1 MIHMCDWICKNY
13 HVCTITDTYL
23 GITFLNIHCTYVCS
37 YVHMVQLNLNLTLA
51 CTYQTRVRF
60 IEFSE

>member
-1 MIHMCDWICKNY
+1 MCDWICKNY

-37 YVHMVQLNLNLTLA
+37 YVHTVQLNLNLTLA
-51 CTYQTRVRF
+51 CTKLACAL
-60 IEFSE
+60 